1 MRASGLHTLE
11 PLWRR
16 LRDTPIRRKLMLI
29 VMATT
34 GVALVLAAVGI
45 IFADLVLFRGYL
57 KNDLSAL
64 AHIIADNTTASLSFD
79 DPTAATETL
88 NTLRARTHVESG
100 CIFNRGSELFAQ
112 FKRDQWSAACP
123 AEELTASVRFEA
135 GKLVVVRPIFQKERW
150 LGTLVLVY
158 DLGEIYNRVE
168 IYGAMVIGVFLLST
182 IIAFLFSMR
191 LRSVIATPIVELA
204 HTATRVSN
212 SRDYG
217 IRAKKFSGDELGVL
231 VDEFNEMLAG
241 IQSRDGELRTARL
254 AREAALADAQKARES
269 LESSLNSVAQL
280 NEDLRTSNQ
289 HLARSNEDLERF
301 AFIASHDLQ
310 EPLRM
315 ITVYSQLLLRRFAK
329 DIGDDDMKFVEN
341 IAGGTARMR
350 ELLADLLTYA
360 EIGAKF
366 EEPPRP
372 VDLNLVVQKALDNLA
387 IMIAEND
394 AIVKIARLP
403 VLLGFESHFT
413 PLFQNLVGNAI
424 KYRSEEQPRIE
435 ISAGRMNGYLQI
447 CVSDNGIGIA
457 PEYHA
462 KIFLAFKRLHGKRIP
477 GTGIGL
483 AICQRVVERYGGRI
497 WVESEVGRGA
507 NFIFTLPA
515 NLLS

>member
-1 MRASGLHTLE
+1 
-11 PLWRR
+11 
-16 LRDTPIRRKLMLI
+16 MLI

-34 GVALVLAAVGI
+34 GVALFLAAVGI
-45 IFADLVLFRGYL
+45 ILSDLLLFRGYL

-64 AHIIADNTTASLSFD
+64 ARIIADNTTASLAFD
-79 DPTAATETL
+79 DPPAATETL
-88 NTLRARTHVESG
+88 NTLRARTHVLTG
-100 CIFNRGSELFAQ
+100 CIFSRSGKLFAEY
-112 FKRDQWSAACP
+112 KRDQMSAPCP
-123 AEELTASVRFEA
+123 AGDLSADIRFQA
-135 GKLVVVRPIFQKERW
+135 GNLLVVRPIFQKERW

-204 HTATRVSN
+204 RTATRVSN

-217 IRAKKFSGDELGVL
+217 IRAEKYSGDELGVL
-231 VDEFNEMLAG
+231 VDEFNKMLAG
-241 IQSRDGELRTARL
+241 IQSRDGELRTALL
-254 AREAALADAQKARES
+254 AREAALADAQKSRES
-269 LESSLNSVAQL
+269 LQASLDSVARL
-280 NEDLRTSNQ
+280 NDDLRTSNQ

-315 ITVYSQLLLRRFAK
+315 ITVYSQLLVRRFAK
-329 DIGDDDMKFVEN
+329 VIAGDDIKLVEH
-341 IAGGTARMR
+341 IEAGTSRMR

-360 EIGAKF
+360 EIGAKL
-366 EEPPRP
+366 EEPPQP
-372 VDLNLVVQKALDNLA
+372 LDLNLVTQNALDNLEL
-387 IMIAEND
+387 MIAENG
-394 AIVKIARLP
+394 AVIKVARLP
-403 VLLGFESHFT
+403 VVLGFESHFT
-413 PLFQNLVGNAI
+413 PLFQNLIGNAI
-424 KYRSEEQPRIE
+424 KYRRDEPPKIE
-435 ISAGRMNGYLQI
+435 ISAGRIDGYIQF

-457 PEYHA
+457 PEYHS

-497 WVESEVGRGA
+497 WVESEVGQGA
-507 NFIFTLPA
+507 NFIFTLPT
-515 NLLS
+515 NLLT